1 MASTKTKEKREATT
15 PDRLK
20 PTATGH
26 NYVALL
32 VLLSVALIGGLLAG
46 NVKSIVRQ
54 RYLTATPISKTV
66 SVFDNGQSV
75 GGINI
80 TLTESHVVSGA
91 SLATYLSDFIKVDG
105 IHLPEK
111 PASKI
116 VADRVYTGKG
126 ILVEHFSD
134 FDDGERLYLV
144 APGLLFVWP
153 FVELG
158 HKVHVSSKMS
168 PTKTDIILES
178 FSETPRVFH
187 VHNFFDNEEAD
198 YLIERILTIDDEKN
212 KLKQSTVGHANGP
225 KKVSTIRTS
234 ENAFDQ
240 VSDGAVRIK
249 KRSFDMLRI
258 AEYREDQSDGLQ
270 LLRYKQ
276 KQAYAPH
283 TDYFGTETKGDWNW
297 DPSTGGS
304 NRFATVFMYLSNVTV
319 GGQTVFPQA
328 WMPEGH
334 EHPPMPSETAA
345 LTDSLFDRDSWE
357 HDMVEKCSSRLA
369 SYPRKTH
376 AILFYSQKP
385 NGNLCVPPCI
395 IQCVMKGK
403 WIQCLDMEDA
413 PSSKELNGLSAQC
426 YRVDFMVDSRAAN
439 LWVWNRRRYGL
450 DQVHKDK
457 IRVNFVNPTS
467 DTINLYWKDTKMS
480 SIEAGKDKLYSSFHG
495 HEWSLRDQNGNIL
508 SKHVLSLDDGDNQT
522 ITLPE
527 TEMQPAH
534 PVDEL

>member
-283 TDYFGTETKGDWNW
+283 TDYFGTEAKGDWNW

-385 NGNLCVPPCI
+385 NGEVDPMSRHGGCPVLE
-395 IQCVMKGK
+395 GTK
-403 WIQCLDMEDA
+403 W
-413 PSSKELNGLSAQC
+413 
-426 YRVDFMVDSRAAN
+426 AAN

>member
-385 NGNLCVPPCI
+385 NGEVDPMSRHGGCPVLE
-395 IQCVMKGK
+395 GTK
-403 WIQCLDMEDA
+403 W
-413 PSSKELNGLSAQC
+413 
-426 YRVDFMVDSRAAN
+426 AAN

>member
-20 PTATGH
+20 PTASGR

-32 VLLSVALIGGLLAG
+32 VQLSVALIGGLLAG

-283 TDYFGTETKGDWNW
+283 TDYFGTEAKGDWNW

-385 NGNLCVPPCI
+385 NGEVDPMSRHGGCPVLE
-395 IQCVMKGK
+395 GTK
-403 WIQCLDMEDA
+403 W
-413 PSSKELNGLSAQC
+413 
-426 YRVDFMVDSRAAN
+426 AAN

-508 SKHVLSLDDGDNQT
+508 SKHVLSLDDGDDQT

>member
-1 MASTKTKEKREATT
+1 MASTKTQEKREATT

-20 PTATGH
+20 PTATGR

-91 SLATYLSDFIKVDG
+91 SLATYLSDFIEVDG

-168 PTKTDIILES
+168 PTKIDIILES

-283 TDYFGTETKGDWNW
+283 TDYFGTEAKGDWNW

-345 LTDSLFDRDSWE
+345 LTNSLFDRDSWE

-376 AILFYSQKP
+376 AILLYSQKP
-385 NGNLCVPPCI
+385 NGEVDPMSRHGGCPVLE
-395 IQCVMKGK
+395 GTK
-403 WIQCLDMEDA
+403 W
-413 PSSKELNGLSAQC
+413 
-426 YRVDFMVDSRAAN
+426 AAN

-508 SKHVLSLDDGDNQT
+508 SKHVLSLDDGDDQT

>member
-319 GGQTVFPQA
+319 GGQSVFPQA

-385 NGNLCVPPCI
+385 NGEVDPMSRHGGCPVLE
-395 IQCVMKGK
+395 GTK
-403 WIQCLDMEDA
+403 W
-413 PSSKELNGLSAQC
+413 
-426 YRVDFMVDSRAAN
+426 AAN